1 MWTQIFKE
9 RIKLEGIEQKEIIK
23 IMGINESGYY
33 KAIKN
38 NSMKTQN
45 ILKVYKHF
53 DWDLNELKGENKDN
67 LKKNKFLSIETY
79 NIDIEKIKM
88 TYEEKIAV
96 LNDYIKTLQENV
108 NILLKSS
115 QLASKLKNDINLET
129 ENSQKIIDKNTDIEN
144 SENYRGFDY

>member
-9 RIKLEGIEQKEIIK
+9 RIKLEGIEQKEIIR

-33 KAIKN
+33 KALKN

-53 DWDLNELKGENKDN
+53 DWDLNELKGENKDK

-79 NIDIEKIKM
+79 NIDIEKIKL

-115 QLASKLKNDINLET
+115 PLASKLKNDINLEA
-129 ENSQKIIDKNTDIEN
+129 ENS
-144 SENYRGFDY
+144 

>member
-129 ENSQKIIDKNTDIEN
+129 ENS
-144 SENYRGFDY
+144 

>member
-9 RIKLEGIEQKEIIK
+9 RIKLEGIEQKEIIR

-45 ILKVYKHF
+45 ILKVYNHF

-79 NIDIEKIKM
+79 NIDLEKIKL

-115 QLASKLKNDINLET
+115 PLASKLKNDINLET
-129 ENSQKIIDKNTDIEN
+129 
-144 SENYRGFDY
+144 

>member
-9 RIKLEGIEQKEIIK
+9 RIKLEGIEQKEIIR

-33 KAIKN
+33 KALKN

-53 DWDLNELKGENKDN
+53 DWDLNELKGENKDK

-79 NIDIEKIKM
+79 NIDIEKIKL

-115 QLASKLKNDINLET
+115 PLASKLKNDINLEA
-129 ENSQKIIDKNTDIEN
+129 EN
-144 SENYRGFDY
+144 

>member
-9 RIKLEGIEQKEIIK
+9 RIKLEGIEQKEIIR

-45 ILKVYKHF
+45 ILKVYNHF
-53 DWDLNELKGENKDN
+53 DWDLNELKGVNKEK
-67 LKKNKFLSIETY
+67 LKKCKFLSIETY
-79 NIDIEKIKM
+79 NIDIEKIKLS
-88 TYEEKIAV
+88 YEEKITV

-115 QLASKLKNDINLET
+115 QLAVKLKNDINLEA
-129 ENSQKIIDKNTDIEN
+129 EN
-144 SENYRGFDY
+144 